1 MKPKIEVIIDV
12 INENKRPNLTA
23 ESKFVFKYFCDINN
37 RKVNKKAPIGKCKIT
52 DENSKYFTNLH

>member
-1 MKPKIEVIIDV
+1 MKPKIEVIMDV

-52 DENSKYFTNLH
+52 G